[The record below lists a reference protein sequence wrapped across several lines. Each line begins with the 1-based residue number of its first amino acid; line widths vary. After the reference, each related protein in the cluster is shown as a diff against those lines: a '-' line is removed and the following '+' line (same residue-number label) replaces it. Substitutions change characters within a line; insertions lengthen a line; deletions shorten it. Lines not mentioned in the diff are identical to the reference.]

1 MNVVVAVAGAKH
13 TLQVSGETSVAE
25 VKAQL
30 ESRCGIPVAQ
40 QRLLVK
46 GKQAFDDELRLE
58 ALGIAEGA
66 KLMLLRN
73 AAGAKAALASASS
86 AASVP
91 LPPSARSAPPA
102 TTPSAPTAPPIGH
115 GPISLTVSQGR
126 TAHALYCHA
135 DTTVREIKS
144 LLEQPANA
152 APAQQRLL
160 HKGKEATDEL
170 TIQQLGLSNGGKL
183 MLLFRQRHHQQE
195 EGRAMIAS
203 VDEPLAA
210 FHVKWA
216 ALQRKAAKRLLD
228 EAAILTE
235 GGALETELE
244 ALAQDLRNSAVKEES
259 MAAAR
264 RESQLGELRELLEE
278 VRMGKM
284 QAAKAARTR
293 TN

>member
-1 MNVVVAVAGAKH
+1 MIVARLKASVSTPLGESSLSMSAALAADDAHRAPRAAAPRGNESQLRNGRAIARSPNLKFSSKLRLGVDSHPAMNVVVAVAGAKH

-86 AASVP
+86 VASVP

-126 TAHALYCHA
+126 SVSYCHA
-135 DTTVREIKS
+135 DTMREINS
-144 LLEQPANA
+144 FLEQPANA
-152 APAQQRLL
+152 APTQQRFL
-160 HKGKEATDEL
+160 HKCKEATDEL
-170 TIQQLGLSNGGKL
+170 TIQELGLSNGGKL

-195 EGRAMIAS
+195 GGRAMIAS
-203 VDEPLAA
+203 FDEPLAA
-210 FHVKWA
+210 
-216 ALQRKAAKRLLD
+216 
-228 EAAILTE
+228 
-235 GGALETELE
+235 
-244 ALAQDLRNSAVKEES
+244 LRA
-259 MAAAR
+259 
-264 RESQLGELRELLEE
+264 
-278 VRMGKM
+278 
-284 QAAKAARTR
+284 
-293 TN
+293 